1 MKFRFIHAA
10 DLHLDTPFKG
20 VGKVNPTI
28 AEALR
33 DASIA
38 AFDNLIDLALQ
49 QQVAF
54 VILAGDIYDGAERG
68 VRAQLRFLAGLK
80 RLDNAGIRSFIAHG
94 NHDPVE
100 AGWSAIREWPRLV
113 TVFAHNEVQV
123 ETVAI
128 DGADVATVHGISFAQ
143 REESENLALR
153 FAGGRGTGLQ
163 IGVLH
168 CNVGKDSDHA
178 PYAPCTLDDLVNA
191 GLDYWAL
198 GHIHKR
204 SILRDNHPWVVYP
217 GNIQGRSS
225 KPSESGAKGA
235 YVVEVDGTSIQ
246 SVEFVP
252 LDAIRFEHIYVSVS
266 DISDLPGMQD
276 NLQERAAEL
285 YSQAGSRAIILDASI
300 TGSGPVHD
308 DLSREGVLDETLQSL
323 RDASGDYVP
332 FLWWNQLHDETSPTL
347 DLEKIRQRNDF
358 AGELLSLAD
367 NILDQ
372 ENSMSSLSNE
382 LLSDLPKRKLETA
395 GVMVPDIVSPALW
408 WRATIHALELLLEE
422 RESDTP

>member
-1 MKFRFIHAA
+1 MKFRFVHAA

-20 VGKVNPTI
+20 IGKVNPMI

-49 QQVAF
+49 RQVAF

-68 VRAQLRFLAGLK
+68 VRAQMRFLAGLK
-80 RLDNAGIRSFIAHG
+80 RLDDAGIRSFIVHG

-113 TVFAHNEVQV
+113 TVFGHNDVQV

-128 DGADVATVHGISFAQ
+128 DGADVATVHGISFAE

-153 FAGGRGTGLQ
+153 FAGDRDAGLQ

-168 CNVGKDSDHA
+168 CNVGNDSDHA

-204 SILRDNHPWVVYP
+204 SILRNGHPWIIYP
-217 GNIQGRSS
+217 GNTQGRSS

-235 YVVEVDGTSIQ
+235 YVVEADGTSIQ

-252 LDAIRFEHIYVSVS
+252 LDAIRFERVDVSVS
-266 DISDLPGMQD
+266 GISDLPGMLD

-285 YSQAGSRAIILDASI
+285 HSQAGSRALIVDASI

-308 DLSREGVLDETLQSL
+308 DLSLDGALDETLQSL

-332 FLWWNQLHDETSPTL
+332 FLWWNQLHNETSPML
-347 DLEKIRQRNDF
+347 DLDKIRQRNDF
-358 AGELLSLAD
+358 ASELLSLAD
-367 NILDQ
+367 DILEQ
-372 ENSMSSLSNE
+372 EGSMTSLSNE
-382 LLSDLPKRKLETA
+382 LLSDLPRRKLEAA
-395 GVMVPDIVSPALW
+395 GVMVPDVVSTALW
-408 WRATIHALELLLEE
+408 RRATIHALELLLEE
-422 RESDTP
+422 RESDAP